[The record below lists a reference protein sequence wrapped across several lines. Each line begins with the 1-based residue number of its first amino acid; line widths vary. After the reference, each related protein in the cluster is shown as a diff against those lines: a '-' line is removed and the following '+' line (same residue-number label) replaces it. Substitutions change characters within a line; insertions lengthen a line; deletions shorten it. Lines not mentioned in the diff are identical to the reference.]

1 MNLFENLQK
10 IEENNTRSPEIT
22 EMMDYIDGCWGKLD
36 EEKFEEILKRYN
48 ASDDDSSDEGYFS
61 TMTDE
66 NIKDCYKEL
75 RQILGEDKYNDIINT
90 ILNKGFIENTVDSP
104 YGSVSYFTKGSIGII
119 VCDDKEAKALAK
131 NLI

>member
-90 ILNKGFIENTVDSP
+90 ILNKGFI
-104 YGSVSYFTKGSIGII
+104 
-119 VCDDKEAKALAK
+119 KEASA
-131 NLI
+131 

>member
-22 EMMDYIDGCWGKLD
+22 EMMDYIDSCWGKLD
-36 EEKFEEILKRYN
+36 EEKFEEILMKHN
-48 ASDDDSSDEGYFS
+48 ASEDDSSNEGYFS

-104 YGSVSYFTKGSIGII
+104 YGSASYFTKGSIGII

-131 NLI
+131 NLL

>member
-1 MNLFENLQK
+1 MSLMNCQNSIKLMLQDMK
-10 IEENNTRSPEIT
+10 V
-22 EMMDYIDGCWGKLD
+22 KLD
-36 EEKFEEILKRYN
+36 SSSKNINVVELLEKFDEILMKHN
-48 ASDDDSSDEGYFS
+48 ASEDDSSDEGYFS

-131 NLI
+131 NLL